1 MHKYIS
7 MHTVS
12 SLLSRKNR
20 TSVTVSPDAPVLEA
34 LKLMAEK
41 NIGSVIVMQDDRYL
55 GIVTERDY
63 SRKIA
68 LKGKNSASTKV
79 SEIMSSDLPSVN
91 PADSIE
97 HCMELMTTKNIRY
110 MPVFENN
117 ELAGIVSM
125 SDVVKET
132 ILAQKETIDQLQN
145 YIQS

>member
-1 MHKYIS
+1 MN
-7 MHTVS
+7 TVS
-12 SLLSRKNR
+12 SLLSHKGR
-20 TSVTVSPDAPVLEA
+20 TLISVSPDTSVVDA

-41 NIGSVIVMQDDRYL
+41 NIGSVIVFQDNQYL

-68 LKGKNSASTKV
+68 LKGKNSSLTKV

-91 PADSIE
+91 PTDSIE
-97 HCMELMTTKNIRY
+97 YCMELMTIKNIRY

-117 ELAGIVSM
+117 KLAGIVSM

-132 ILAQKETIDQLQN
+132 ILAQKETISQLQS

>member
-1 MHKYIS
+1 MHS
-7 MHTVS
+7 VS

-20 TSVTVSPDAPVLEA
+20 KSILVTPDTLVVEA

-41 NIGSVIVMQDDRYL
+41 NIGSVIVMEEDQYL

-63 SRKIA
+63 SRKVV
-68 LKGKNSASTKV
+68 LMGKNSATTTV
-79 SEIMSSDLPSVN
+79 SEIMSTDLPRIN
-91 PADSIE
+91 PDDNIE
-97 HCMELMTTKNIRY
+97 HCMELMTEKNIRY

-117 ELAGIVSM
+117 KLAGIVSM

-132 ILAQKETIDQLQN
+132 ILTQKETINQLQS

>member
-1 MHKYIS
+1 MN
-7 MHTVS
+7 TVS
-12 SLLSRKNR
+12 SLLSRKGR
-20 TSVTVSPDAPVLEA
+20 SSITVSPDTSVIEA

-41 NIGSVIVMQDDRYL
+41 NIGSVIVTNGDHYL

-63 SRKIA
+63 SRKIV
-68 LKGKNSASTKV
+68 LRGKNSSETKV
-79 SEIMSSDLPSVN
+79 SEIMSSDLPAVT

-117 ELAGIVSM
+117 KLAGIVSM

-132 ILAQKETIDQLQN
+132 ILAQKETINQLQT

>member
-1 MHKYIS
+1 MN
-7 MHTVS
+7 TVS
-12 SLLSRKNR
+12 SLISRKNKS
-20 TSVTVSPDAPVLEA
+20 SVTVSPDASVVDA

-41 NIGSVIVMQDDRYL
+41 NIGSVIVMQGDQYL

-68 LKGKNSASTKV
+68 LKGKNSATTTV

-110 MPVFENN
+110 MPVFENKK
-117 ELAGIVSM
+117 LVGIVSM

-132 ILAQKETIDQLQN
+132 ILAQKETIDQLQS

>member
-1 MHKYIS
+1 

-20 TSVTVSPDAPVLEA
+20 ISVTVSPDASVMEA

-41 NIGSVIVMQDDRYL
+41 NIGSVIVMQDDKYI

-117 ELAGIVSM
+117 KLAGIVSM

>member
-1 MHKYIS
+1 MN
-7 MHTVS
+7 TVS
-12 SLLSRKNR
+12 SLLTRKAR
-20 TSVTVSPDAPVLEA
+20 TSVTVSPDISVVDA

-41 NIGSVIVMQDDRYL
+41 NIGSVIVMQDDQYL

-68 LKGKNSASTKV
+68 LKGKNSATTKV
-79 SEIMSSDLPSVN
+79 SEIMSSDLPSVS
-91 PADSIE
+91 PGDSIE

-117 ELAGIVSM
+117 KLAGIVSM

-132 ILAQKETIDQLQN
+132 ILAQKETINQLQS

>member
-1 MHKYIS
+1 MHS
-7 MHTVS
+7 VS
-12 SLLSRKNR
+12 SLLSRKAR
-20 TSVTVSPDAPVLEA
+20 TSVTVSPGMSVIDA

-41 NIGSVIVMQDDRYL
+41 NIGSVIVMQDDQYL

-68 LKGKNSASTKV
+68 LMGKNSATTTV
-79 SEIMSSDLPSVN
+79 SEIMSSDLPSVI
-91 PADSIE
+91 PEDSIE

-117 ELAGIVSM
+117 KLAGIVSM

-132 ILAQKETIDQLQN
+132 ILAQKETINQLQS

>member
-1 MHKYIS
+1 MS
-7 MHTVS
+7 TVA
-12 SLLSRKNR
+12 SLLSRKNKN
-20 TSVTVSPDAPVLEA
+20 SVTVSPDTSVIDA

-41 NIGSVIVMQDDRYL
+41 NIGSVIVMKDDQYL

-68 LKGKNSASTKV
+68 LKGKNSASTVV

-91 PADSIE
+91 PADTIE

-110 MPVFENN
+110 MPVFENDK
-117 ELAGIVSM
+117 LAGIVSM

>member
-1 MHKYIS
+1 MN
-7 MHTVS
+7 TVS
-12 SLLSRKNR
+12 SRLSRKNKS
-20 TSVTVSPDAPVLEA
+20 SVTVSPDTSVVDA
-34 LKLMAEK
+34 LKLMAER
-41 NIGSVIVMQDDRYL
+41 NSGSVIDMQDDQYL

-68 LKGKNSASTKV
+68 LKGKNSATTTV

-91 PADSIE
+91 PSDSIE

-117 ELAGIVSM
+117 KLTGIVSM

-132 ILAQKETIDQLQN
+132 ILAQRETINQLQS

>member
-1 MHKYIS
+1 MN
-7 MHTVS
+7 TVS
-12 SLLSRKNR
+12 SLLSRKNKS
-20 TSVTVSPDAPVLEA
+20 SVTVSPDTSVVDA

-41 NIGSVIVMQDDRYL
+41 NIGSVIVMQDEQYL

-68 LKGKNSASTKV
+68 LKGKNSATTKV

-97 HCMELMTTKNIRY
+97 HCMELMTTMNIRY
-110 MPVFENN
+110 MPVFENKK
-117 ELAGIVSM
+117 LVGIVSM

-132 ILAQKETIDQLQN
+132 ILAQKETIDQLQS